1 MLCPLLIFYSVFFLG
16 PLLDIFCIFLICISV
31 LYICASILFLRFW
44 IIFTTVTLNSFSG
57 ALPISS
63 SFVWS
68 CEVLPCSFICCMF
81 RCLFILFNL
90 LCLKSPLCQPESHS
104 SSQLWSLSPVGE
116 TGPVICGFLVWGG
129 LVPVFWWMD
138 LGLVSLKGSVMSNS
152 VFWGTYRFG
161 MALGSLSIWGQFC
174 VPILLNVWQEA
185 SSTGACW
192 PLGVGVGLGLS
203 VEMEASGRGLVN

>member
-1 MLCPLLIFYSVFFLG
+1 
-16 PLLDIFCIFLICISV
+16 
-31 LYICASILFLRFW
+31 
-44 IIFTTVTLNSFSG
+44 
-57 ALPISS
+57 
-63 SFVWS
+63 
-68 CEVLPCSFICCMF
+68 
-81 RCLFILFNL
+81 
-90 LCLKSPLCQPESHS
+90 
-104 SSQLWSLSPVGE
+104 
-116 TGPVICGFLVWGG
+116 
-129 LVPVFWWMD
+129 MD
-138 LGLVSLKGSVMSNS
+138 GSGLVSLKGSVMSNS